1 MSLKQRNAGDV
12 AREIVSPYTPTLYPQ
27 GVDDARL
34 IRPQGSCFPCEQMNF
49 VKGVKGEMT
58 LCVLFCA
65 EFKVCLL

>member
-12 AREIVSPYTPTLYPQ
+12 VRKNRFAIYANTLSAS
-27 GVDDARL
+27 VDAERL
-34 IRPQGSCFPCEQMNF
+34 IRLQGTCFPCEQLNF

-58 LCVLFCA
+58 LWVLSCA